1 MKRVKAGCVLQT
13 LVFLQKEELNLSKEE
28 ALKLNREEVEH
39 YKETLEKSKTRYQI
53 LDVKEQDDSS
63 IVVHVRKHLN
73 SITDVKEYFN

>member
-39 YKETLEKSKTRYQI
+39 YKESLERAKTRYQI
-53 LDVKEQDDSS
+53 LDVKEQEDAS
-63 IVVHVRKHLN
+63 IIVHVRKHLN
-73 SITDVKEYFN
+73 STTDFKEYFN